1 MTTKHLLTT
10 SMSLLA
16 GLMLLPGVGNAA
28 TATPSSLQAK
38 ITITANCAISAAG
51 TNNALDFGSH
61 VSTESTAA
69 TANNGSFTVNCT
81 NLTPFNIGL
90 AGSSGATNGTGT
102 MSDGASP
109 TPHTIGYQLYQ
120 DASFSTPW
128 GNTTGTG
135 GNTEASVGTG
145 AAVTYTV
152 YGKTTTTLNVPA
164 GSYTDTVAINVT
176 Y

>member
-1 MTTKHLLTT
+1 MMNKHLLTT

-16 GLMLLPGVGNAA
+16 GLTLLSGASNAA

-38 ITITANCAISAAG
+38 ITITANCAISAAADN
-51 TNNALDFGSH
+51 TALDFGSH
-61 VSTESTAA
+61 VSTETNAA

-81 NLTPFNIGL
+81 NLTPYSIGL
-90 AGSSGATNGTGT
+90 TGSGSATDGTGS
-102 MSDGASP
+102 MSDGATP
-109 TPHTIGYQLYQ
+109 TAHTINYALFQ
-120 DASFSTPW
+120 DAGFTKAW

-135 GNTEASVGTG
+135 GNTKAGVGTG
-145 AAVTYTV
+145 AAQPYTV
-152 YGKTTTTLNVPA
+152 YGKTTSTLNVPA